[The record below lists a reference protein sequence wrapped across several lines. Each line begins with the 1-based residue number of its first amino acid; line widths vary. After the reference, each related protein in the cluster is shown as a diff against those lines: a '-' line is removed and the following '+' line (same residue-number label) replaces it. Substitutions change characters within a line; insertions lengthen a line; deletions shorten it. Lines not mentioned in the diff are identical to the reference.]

1 MNYVIFILFTDGGID
16 DLQDT
21 INLIVEGSKL
31 PLSIL
36 IIGLGGEDFSNMDTL
51 DADDKPLI
59 SSKGDKMSRDIVQF
73 VEFDRIENNVDILKS
88 CVLEEIP

>member
-21 INLIVEGSKL
+21 IKFIVEGSKL

-59 SSKGDKMSRDIVQF
+59 ST
-73 VEFDRIENNVDILKS
+73 
-88 CVLEEIP
+88 

>member
-73 VEFDRIENNVDILKS
+73 VEFDRVENNVDILKS